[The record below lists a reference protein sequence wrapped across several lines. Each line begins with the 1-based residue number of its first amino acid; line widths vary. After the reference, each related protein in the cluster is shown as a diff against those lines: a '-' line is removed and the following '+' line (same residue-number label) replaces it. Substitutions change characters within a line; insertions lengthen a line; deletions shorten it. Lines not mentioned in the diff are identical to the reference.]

1 MYTVSE
7 NYETV
12 INGYSR
18 HFQARL
24 LKNGEIVNA
33 EIKKHSVRKYSST
46 GEDISIGC
54 AFASSAEISC
64 IAASSLSSLKDSE
77 ITLETGLEITSG
89 EYEYVPDG
97 VYTIT
102 SEKTKG
108 EITTLIGYDR
118 MYVKGNTTFSWPIIP
133 VQYFDLITELAT
145 QLGVEFD
152 SSCLEGVEDFTIEDF
167 VDDGDFTLQKMAGYL
182 AGLIGRN
189 AYINRA
195 GQLTFQAYADSGYI
209 FDGNRISDIDVD
221 RTAREIN
228 WLQCTVGDETLQSG
242 IGAGYAK
249 MENPLMTE
257 KLLETV
263 AEKIPI
269 SYYGAEAAFLLG
281 DPRLDPWDLVHYK
294 VKMVKD
300 ILVDEDGAT
309 LVDEFGNVFADW
321 GDGLIPILC
330 HEMTYSFDGG
340 LSMDITSYALSE
352 TEENTNFRGPT
363 QQAVEKA
370 QQDAKDA
377 KEAAEDAKA
386 GVSDLDK
393 KLTAKEIF
401 DRLTENGT
409 LQGLFKDEDT
419 GDILINAAYIVAGI
433 LASLGGESWISLEDG
448 SFSFL
453 NDLIKGDAD
462 GLVADAL
469 VLRDGLY
476 VQQKSTDGDGNVYYG
491 NKKYPFLTVYLTN
504 KSGAIWINP
513 NATFDEVLIEGLV
526 SFEDHVGIRELAVT
540 EKSEFSGDA
549 AFNGNTVFN
558 SVSIPK
564 AGCYVHTATGT
575 SGSAGYVKIAQLV
588 INGNYANQLLIFHIA
603 QRGRKEYSLEILF
616 ANVDNTDPTL
626 ASFVSYGTQAGYAY
640 LVKSATS
647 TWDLYIQKAESYD
660 SICVTEFYKGSYMTD
675 RVTVTWTDEHLDN
688 FIDLEVGE
696 EIEASC
702 GIKEYDSGWIDFD
715 SFDDGIVSQA
725 SGQDWYKTCSYRKI
739 GNRVYVRG
747 HVAMSDAYDGSSA
760 VNVFTLPAGY
770 RPIDRKFALNAMTG
784 RRIAR
789 IQVQSSGIVKVEW
802 AVNITDGS
810 YVTGSVTW
818 IEVDIDFLVD

>member
-1 MYTVSE
+1 MHTVSE

-12 INGYSR
+12 INAYSR

-24 LKNGEIVNA
+24 LKDGEIVNA

-102 SEKTKG
+102 SQKTKG
-108 EITTLIGYDR
+108 EITTLIGYDK
-118 MYVKGNTTFSWPIIP
+118 MYVSGSKTFSWPIIP
-133 VQYFDLITELAT
+133 VLYSDLVSELAS
-145 QLGVEFD
+145 QLGVPFD
-152 SSCLEGVEDFTIEDF
+152 LDCLEAAEDFTIEDF
-167 VDDGDFTLQKMAGYL
+167 IDSSSYTLQEMAGYL
-182 AGLIGRN
+182 AGLVGRN
-189 AYINRA
+189 AYIDRI
-195 GQLTFQAYADSGYI
+195 GRLTFRAYADSGYI

-221 RTAREIN
+221 QTARQIN

-242 IGAGYAK
+242 TGSGYAK
-249 MENPLMTE
+249 MANPLMNE
-257 KLLETV
+257 KFLENV
-263 AEKIPI
+263 AAKLPI
-269 SYYGAEAAFLLG
+269 SYYGADAAFLLG
-281 DPRLDPWDLVHYK
+281 DPRLDPWDMIHFCSES
-294 VKMVKD
+294 
-300 ILVDEDGAT
+300 ED
-309 LVDEFGNVFADW
+309 L
-321 GDGLIPILC
+321 PILC

-340 LSMDITSYALSE
+340 LSMDITSFALSE

-370 QQDAKDA
+370 QQAAKDA

-409 LQGLFKDEDT
+409 LQGLFRDTDT

-453 NDLIKGDAD
+453 NGLIKGDAD
-462 GLVADAL
+462 GLIADAL

-476 VQQKSTDGDGNVYYG
+476 VQQKSTDGDGNVSYG

-540 EKSEFSGDA
+540 KKSEFSGDT

-558 SVSIPK
+558 SVLIPK

-588 INGNYANQLLIFHIA
+588 INGNYANQPLIFHIA
-603 QRGRKEYSLEILF
+603 QRARKEYSLEILF

-647 TWDLYIQKAESYD
+647 TWDLYIQKAERYD
-660 SICVTEFYKGSYMTD
+660 SICITEFYRPSYMASK
-675 RVTVTWTDEHLDN
+675 VTVTWTNEHLDN

-702 GIKEYDSGWIDFD
+702 GIKEYDSGWINFD
-715 SFDDGIVSQA
+715 SFDDGMVSQ
-725 SGQDWYKTCSYRKI
+725 SIGYDWYTTCGYRRI

-747 HVAMSDAYDGSSA
+747 HVAMSDDYDGSSGIA
-760 VNVFTLPAGY
+760 VFTLPEGY
-770 RPIDRKFALNAMTG
+770 RPTNRVFALNAMTG

-789 IQVQSSGIVKVEW
+789 VRVQPSGTLDVEW
-802 AVNITDGS
+802 MVNITDGS

-818 IEVDIDFLVD
+818 IDINMNFLVD